1 MKRFAALSLII
12 ILLIQMAGCGS
23 FPNNTESQTEKSDPV
38 SGDIWVYGKKV
49 IETSFYLEDQ
59 YAEIPLL
66 KTLDLLGYACEWDDS
81 NIASFLVW
89 GYFIYCVD
97 FHLEKL
103 YLYWDPS
110 HNYLNHESG
119 PHAYHFLTNEVMV
132 SDHMFSEICSQFQI
146 PVIISV
152 DYQNRKVI
160 IDSDQRQ
167 GKIVV
172 NGQEL
177 EQTCVIHTEAH
188 YVVEIPF
195 LKVIEAI
202 GCEIEMRD
210 DMSQASFII
219 NGHQCILDFLN
230 QTLYSTSSSEDLLF
244 PMPGSYRRAVSFLYD
259 DVVVDD
265 DTFWQILHEVGYKPD
280 EFKFQIDYTNAV
292 ITFQLQ

>member
-12 ILLIQMAGCGS
+12 ILLIQIAGCGS

-38 SGDIWVYGKKV
+38 SGDIWVYGKEV
-49 IETSFYLEDQ
+49 IETSLYLEDQ
-59 YAEIPLL
+59 CAEIPLL
-66 KTLDLLGYACEWDDS
+66 KALDLLGYACEWDDS
-81 NIASFLVW
+81 NNASFWVW
-89 GYFIYCVD
+89 GNMYCVD
-97 FHLEKL
+97 FQLEKL
-103 YLYWDPS
+103 YLYWYPS

-119 PHAYHFLTNEVMV
+119 PRSYSFLTNEVMV
-132 SDHMFSEICSQFQI
+132 SDHMFSEICSHFQI

-188 YVVEIPF
+188 YVEIPF

-202 GCEIEMRD
+202 GCEIEMKD

-230 QTLYSTSSSEDLLF
+230 QTLCLTSSSEDLLF
-244 PMPGSYRRAVSFLYD
+244 PMPGSYCRIVSFLYD
-259 DVVVDD
+259 DVVVDNN
-265 DTFWQILHEVGYKPD
+265 TFRHILYEVGYKPD
-280 EFKFQIDYTNAV
+280 EFQIDFTNAA